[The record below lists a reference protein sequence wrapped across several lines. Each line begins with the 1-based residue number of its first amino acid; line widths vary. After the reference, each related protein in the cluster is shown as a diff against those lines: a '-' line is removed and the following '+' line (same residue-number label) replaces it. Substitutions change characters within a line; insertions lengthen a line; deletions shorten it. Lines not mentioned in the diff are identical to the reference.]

1 MAGHITSGSSSVI
14 VGQTVNVQMAMDL
27 APTIPRETDAVGMQ
41 VTSNGFDV
49 NTRQVI
55 AVTSDVATSAHI
67 DLAQRLASSGTLTY
81 TLHPTQQLFTGN
93 QGSRFYIQVI
103 DYISYGV
110 DRTVITVE
118 FGWEPSINAAVVQ
131 VYDDVGTKV
140 GEYQQAGFLEMLTEI
155 KLTMSATTRAWSV
168 TYKNIFVG
176 SGSFPTDAVA
186 PYKIRY
192 GYYKLGGQPQSV
204 AWPVGHPANGQVWTR
219 WLFVEAAL
227 AGTWAPFEPTWTA
240 IALNS
245 SGVQIGTT
253 VYNPTAIN
261 YVSNLPVASFTVP
274 NESGIAFFR
283 IRGRYHFWQNSTL
296 GWPYLDIPVSGGTAP
311 PLTVSGSNPVS
322 LEPGATYNV
331 VANYPTSELTFAAIG
346 GGSFGTGATANVY
359 TAPTD
364 HGTSATYSF
373 TVTRG
378 AEVVTVGVNVFLRL
392 TPASVSMVGGTTQVF
407 TANANVTSW
416 NVTGGS
422 LSGSDARSRTYT
434 APATI
439 GTFNVSTVAVTGG
452 ATASATI
459 TVTSTGTTP
468 TTGLRLE
475 PSAGLSVSLNS
486 VPVVKMIGDLSPALW
501 AQLVNTSIDGA
512 TGNIRIQSNSA
523 TSEAWIAQGI
533 DAVALAPIS
542 FFEWTFNST
551 MAAAPGDSCQHV
563 WELRNEAGQVRM
575 SVIFSYLGTG
585 ENWDVAVFTYN
596 FGEIY
601 RAGFTRT
608 DTTGLKL
615 DLETISTHM
624 AVTVNFRASSA
635 GSWVA
640 IAAPN
645 IAQPQSNLPTYL
657 VYKFNPSYASKS
669 SGTVVIAKP
678 SLTGGWGRWVAPSW
692 TASRID
698 GSGNIVGSYSVTPGE
713 DTVYTSGSRARTAA
727 VLCNA
732 VGTARVRANYPSGVS
747 AVNDVL
753 ITITSSG
760 TALAVTT
767 PAAGTTTDLA
777 PGATL
782 TVEANDSPAA
792 LTYSCPGGTFG
803 STAGTK
809 NVFTAGQLAGLY
821 TLTVSRGSE
830 VVTRTI
836 RVLMRVTPATQ
847 SLPFSSSAFLDVNT
861 ATAISFSATGGTVSL
876 VSISGGVTRL
886 LYTSG
891 TVAGTYTVN
900 VTSSINNAAA
910 TVTVVAS
917 GTTPIVISNVDPLI
931 VEPNASTFILTNYPI
946 VEVTFTAT
954 GGAFPFG
961 AASPNFWQAPSQAG
975 NYTIT
980 ASHPIGGVDTH
991 VAKVPLRLSP
1001 KSPPAVNA
1009 GGQVQFSANFP
1020 TITWLISSASGGAI
1034 SATGLWTA
1042 GATPGSYTITARAT
1056 IAGNIEDDTTTVT
1069 IQGAGLALNHPAQIT
1084 MQPGSSITIT
1094 ANFPTAE
1101 LTFSATGGTFGT
1113 GATANVYTAP
1123 SNAGVYTIT
1132 VSRSG
1137 QTATIEVT
1145 VPVVISP
1152 ASITLGQSTAQV
1164 FTVNADVVNFATTGW
1179 AATGGVLTLQA
1190 IRTTTYTSGTTA
1202 GSYTVTAIT
1211 TLGTIVASITNT
1223 GSASVPIVITGP
1235 DAVTIEPSSTYL
1247 VTTNKPT
1254 GTYSLTATG
1263 GTFEGNQYRAPNL
1276 AGTYTITVTDTSG
1289 SGGGSDTLTV
1299 TVPLRITPANATILP
1314 NTPQQFSI
1322 NAPSGEVTWD
1332 VVGGLAAGFI
1342 TETGF
1347 WHGSIT
1353 PGVYTVTATTA
1364 TATVSTQI
1372 TVTTL
1377 ELVVYGPSDITL
1389 EPGANYTV
1397 FTNYPPR
1404 GPSYSAFGGSF
1415 TSNVYTAPQQ
1425 AGDYYFTVS
1434 VPGQTKRVDVHV
1446 PVRISPDEVRLEAGQ
1461 SFQFTV
1467 NAPSATWSAT
1477 SGTITN
1483 TGFYTAPST
1492 GGTIA
1497 HISATTPSGSD
1508 TAIVLFLD
1516 EFPYQ
1521 PNYTLE
1527 GELNRTVIV
1536 VEAEDGT
1543 RFGRAK
1549 GPVRRSYSLK
1559 FQNRHKEEVEAALAF
1574 WRARYPELPFLFND
1588 MKLGDFTAV
1597 LFDSAIRWEVSGSCL
1612 YAYSFRII
1620 EV

>member
-1 MAGHITSGSSSVI
+1 MT
-14 VGQTVNVQMAMDL
+14 MDL
-27 APTIPRETDAVGMQ
+27 APTIPRETDAVGMA
-41 VTSNGFDV
+41 VYATGFDV

-55 AVTSDVATSAHI
+55 SVNSDFATSARI
-67 DLAQRLASSGTLTY
+67 DLAQRLVSSGTLTY
-81 TLHPTQQLFTGN
+81 TLHPTQQLFSGN

-103 DYISYGV
+103 DYISFGG
-110 DRTVITVE
+110 DRSMITVE
-118 FGWEPSINAAVVQ
+118 FGWDPTVNGGVVQ
-131 VYDDVGTKV
+131 VYDDMGTKV

-155 KLTMSATTRAWSV
+155 KFTMSATTRAWDV
-168 TYKNIFVG
+168 KYKNIFVG
-176 SGSFPTDAVA
+176 GGSFPTDAVA

-204 AWPVGHPANGQVWTR
+204 TWPSGHPANGQVWTR

-240 IALNS
+240 IPLNS

-253 VYNPTAIN
+253 VSNPTAIN

-274 NESGIAFFR
+274 NASGIAFFR
-283 IRGRYHFWQNSTL
+283 IRGRYHFSNSSAL
-296 GWPYLDIPVSGGTAP
+296 GWPYLDIPVTGGTAP

-346 GGSFGTGATANVY
+346 GGSFGSGATANVY
-359 TAPTD
+359 TAPAD

-392 TPASVSMVGGTTQVF
+392 TPPTASMIGGTTQVF
-407 TANANVTSW
+407 TANADVTSW

-422 LSGSDARSRTYT
+422 LSGSAARSRTYT
-434 APATI
+434 APASV

-452 ATASATI
+452 ATTSAI
-459 TVTSTGTTP
+459 VTVTSSGATP

-475 PSAGLSVSLNS
+475 PSAGYSVSLNS
-486 VPVVKMIGDLSPALW
+486 VPVVQMIGDLSPALW
-501 AQLVNTSIDGA
+501 AQLINTSIDGA

-523 TSEAWIAQGI
+523 TSEAHMAQAI
-533 DAVALAPIS
+533 DAVSTAPIS

-551 MAAAPGDSCQHV
+551 MIAAPGDSCQHV
-563 WELRNEAGQVRM
+563 WELRNEAGQFRM
-575 SVIFSYLGTG
+575 SVIFSYNGTG
-585 ENWDVAVFTYN
+585 ESWNVAVYTYN
-596 FGEIY
+596 FGQIY
-601 RAGFTRT
+601 SANFTRT
-608 DTTGLKL
+608 DTTGFKL
-615 DLETISTHM
+615 DLETTASLM
-624 AVTVNFRASSA
+624 AVNVSFRASSA
-635 GSWVA
+635 GSWVIVA
-640 IAAPN
+640 TPTF
-645 IAQPQSNLPTYL
+645 AQPQSNLPTYF
-657 VYKFNPSYASKS
+657 VYKFNPSIASQS
-669 SGTVVIAKP
+669 NGAVIIAKP
-678 SLTGGWGRWVAPSW
+678 VLTGGWARWVAPNW

-698 GSGNIVGSYSVTPGE
+698 GSGNIIGSYPVTPGE
-713 DTVYTSGSRARTAA
+713 DATYTSGSRARTAA
-727 VLCNA
+727 VFCNA
-732 VGTARVRANYPSGVS
+732 VGTARVRASYPSGVT

-753 ITITSSG
+753 ITISSSG
-760 TALAVTT
+760 TGLAVTT
-767 PAAGTTTDLA
+767 PAAGVTTDIN

-782 TVEANDSPAA
+782 TVEANDAPAA

-809 NVFTAGQLAGLY
+809 NVFTAGALAGNY

-861 ATAISFSATGGTVSL
+861 NTAISFSATGGTVSL
-876 VSISGGVTRL
+876 VSISGGVSRL

-900 VTSSINNAAA
+900 VTSSINNATA

-917 GTTPIVISNVDPLI
+917 GTTPIVISNAEPII
-931 VEPNASTFILTNYPI
+931 VEPGIGLSVLTNYPAA
-946 VEVTFTAT
+946 ENTYSAT
-954 GGAFPFG
+954 GGTFL
-961 AASPNFWQAPSQAG
+961 ASIWFAPSQAG
-975 NYTIT
+975 NYTLT
-980 ASHPIGGVDTH
+980 VSHPIGGVDTA

-1020 TITWLISSASGGAI
+1020 TITWLISNAAGGAI
-1034 SATGLWTA
+1034 STSGLWTA

-1056 IAGNIEDDTTTVT
+1056 VSGTITDDTTTVT
-1069 IQGAGLALNHPAQIT
+1069 IQGAGLALNHPSSIT
-1084 MQPGSSITIT
+1084 MLPGSQITIT
-1094 ANFPTAE
+1094 ANFPTSE

-1113 GATANVYTAP
+1113 GPTANVYTAP
-1123 SNAGVYTIT
+1123 ANAGGYTIT
-1132 VSRSG
+1132 VTRAG
-1137 QTATIEVT
+1137 QTATIAVT
-1145 VPVVISP
+1145 VPVVITPS
-1152 ASITLGQSTAQV
+1152 SITLGQSTAQV

-1179 AATGGVLTLQA
+1179 AATGGVLTVPA
-1190 IRTTTYTSGTTA
+1190 IRTATYTSGTTA

-1235 DAVTIEPSSTYL
+1235 DAVTIEPNSTYL

-1263 GTFEGNQYRAPNL
+1263 GTFEGNQYRAPSQ
-1276 AGTYTITVTDTSG
+1276 AGTYTITVADTSG
-1289 SGGGSDTLTV
+1289 SGGGSDTLAV
-1299 TVPLRITPANATILP
+1299 TVPLRISPSNPTVLP
-1314 NTPQQFSI
+1314 GVGQQFTV
-1322 NAPSGEVTWD
+1322 NAPSGDVTWS
-1332 VVGGLAAGFI
+1332 VSGGPGGIGTGAGAISI
-1342 TETGF
+1342 TGNWTGT
-1347 WHGSIT
+1347 IT
-1353 PGVYTVTATTA
+1353 PGTYTIHATTPTASA
-1364 TATVSTQI
+1364 TTQV

-1397 FTNYPPR
+1397 FTNYAAR
-1404 GPSYSAFGGSF
+1404 NASYSAFGGSF
-1415 TSNVYTAPQQ
+1415 TSNVYTAPQA

-1477 SGTITN
+1477 SGTISS
-1483 TGFYTAPST
+1483 TGFYTAPAG

-1574 WRARYPELPFLFND
+1574 WRGRYPERPFLFND